1 MDRTIAGVVEK
12 PVDAQ
17 RVIEAILQSAKTGK
31 IGDGKVFVT
40 EVQEAIRIRTDE
52 HGAEAVS

>member
-1 MDRTIAGVVEK
+1 M
-12 PVDAQ
+12 
-17 RVIEAILQSAKTGK
+17 QSAKTGK

-52 HGAEAVS
+52 QGAEAVS